1 MSGATGIEVPVRRT
15 SQGRGAGGVARES
28 ERARRSAVGRRGL
41 WLAAG
46 AVALAVGLAAG
57 FGWVLEREEGRLIE
71 IERRAR
77 ADAAA
82 ELGRLR
88 AERARLQARL
98 PGAEE
103 RRRLEEEQAALVRLR
118 AEVEAMRKRTWPGGR
133 N

>member
-1 MSGATGIEVPVRRT
+1 MTDTFRTDHFAGMPTPRIRRGI
-15 SQGRGAGGVARES
+15 GNAF
-28 ERARRSAVGRRGL
+28 RRGL

-57 FGWVLEREEGRLIE
+57 FGWVLEREERRLIE

-77 ADAAA
+77 ADAAE

>member
-1 MSGATGIEVPVRRT
+1 M
-15 SQGRGAGGVARES
+15 
-28 ERARRSAVGRRGL
+28 
-41 WLAAG
+41 
-46 AVALAVGLAAG
+46 ALAVGLAAG
-57 FGWVLEREEGRLIE
+57 FGWVLEREERRLIE

-77 ADAAA
+77 ADEAE

-103 RRRLEEEQAALVRLR
+103 RRRLEEEQAAMGRLR

>member
-1 MSGATGIEVPVRRT
+1 VSRAAGIDVPVRRT
-15 SQGRGAGGVARES
+15 SQSRGSGGVARVEVG
-28 ERARRSAVGRRGL
+28 ARGSAVGPRGL

-57 FGWVLEREEGRLIE
+57 FGWVLEREERRLIE

-77 ADAAA
+77 ADAAV
-82 ELGRLR
+82 EVGRLR

-98 PGAEE
+98 LGAEE

-118 AEVEAMRKRTWPGGR
+118 AEVEAARKRTWPGGR
-133 N
+133 P